1 MWAGGYMQQD
11 LTATNTLARLV
22 YLLLFIVLLGYL
34 LKIGQS
40 FLLPVLTS
48 AISVYILV
56 TLVDWLGRLPI
67 LCYSPLWLRHLLVFS
82 GFIATMLGLSSIIIS
97 TGQQIV
103 SSAPVYQANL
113 EKMAMQL
120 ISQIGW
126 IQDTDLGA
134 LRSIVMDKINVQYLL
149 SSVISGLSSMAGMVI
164 LVMVYAIFLLSERS
178 RFSEKL
184 NMAFNQRDA
193 EQGLKIISE
202 INHKIGEYLAVK
214 TLINLI
220 LAVISWVILWLFGVE
235 HALFWALFIGIANY
249 IPYVGSLFGVLFP
262 VLLSLVQF
270 GSLETSL
277 FLAVLLIVAQSV
289 VGNVLEPKMI
299 GKQINLSPFVV
310 LVSLSLWSALWG
322 IAGAILAIPLTS
334 MLVIILSAFPSTRGW
349 AILLMDDP
357 SLLKTA
363 TTEK

>member
-1 MWAGGYMQQD
+1 MQQERTRVNA
-11 LTATNTLARLV
+11 LPRLV
-22 YLLLFIVLLGYL
+22 YVLLFIVLLGYL
-34 LKIGQS
+34 LSIGQN
-40 FLLPVLTS
+40 FLLPVLTA

-82 GFIATMLGLSSIIIS
+82 GFIATMFGLSSIIIS

-103 SSAPVYQANL
+103 SSAPIYQSNL
-113 EKMAMQL
+113 EKMVVQL
-120 ISQIGW
+120 AGQAGW
-126 IQDTDLGA
+126 METSDWDT
-134 LRSIVMDKINVQYLL
+134 LRLMVTNKINMQYLL

-164 LVMVYAIFLLSERS
+164 LVVIYAIFLLSERS

-184 NMAFNQRDA
+184 NLAFDQRDA
-193 EQGLKIISE
+193 AQGLKMISE
-202 INHKIGEYLAVK
+202 INQKIGEYLAVK

-220 LAVISWVILWLFGVE
+220 LAAISWVILWLFGVE
-235 HALFWALFIGIANY
+235 HALFWALFIGISNY
-249 IPYVGSLFGVLFP
+249 IPYVGALLGVLFP

-270 GSLETSL
+270 GTIEKTLL
-277 FLAVLLIVAQSV
+277 LAVLLIIAQSA

-310 LVSLSLWSALWG
+310 LVSLSLWSSLWG
-322 IAGAILAIPLTS
+322 VAGAILAIPLTS
-334 MLVIILSAFPSTRGW
+334 MLVIILSAFQSTRGW

-357 SLLKTA
+357 SLLKGTK
-363 TTEK
+363 TEE